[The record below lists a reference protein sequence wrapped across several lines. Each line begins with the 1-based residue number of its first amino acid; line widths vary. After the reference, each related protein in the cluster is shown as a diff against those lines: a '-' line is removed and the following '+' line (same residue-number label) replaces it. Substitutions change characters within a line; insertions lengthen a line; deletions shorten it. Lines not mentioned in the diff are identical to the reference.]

1 MEDDEEVAELRIASV
16 RGLLMMLQAIKPA
29 SKQVTFPTSVSKTQR
44 RAGTTPPIQFMEWA
58 GMQP

>member
-29 SKQVTFPTSVSKTQR
+29 SKQVTLPPVFPRLKDVLAPHR
-44 RAGTTPPIQFMEWA
+44 RYN
-58 GMQP
+58 